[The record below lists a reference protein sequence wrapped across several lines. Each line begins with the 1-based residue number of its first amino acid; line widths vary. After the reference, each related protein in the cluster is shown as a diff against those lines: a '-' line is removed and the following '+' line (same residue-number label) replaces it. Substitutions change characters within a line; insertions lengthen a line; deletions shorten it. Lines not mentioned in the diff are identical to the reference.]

1 MSENTPMD
9 EAPKSTQQAS
19 EHLQDAHQALTSL
32 RDQPHYSEYREEL
45 EEAITKLEM
54 ALNVLGVRSGGL
66 L

>member
-1 MSENTPMD
+1 MTDVQKPAE
-9 EAPKSTQQAS
+9 QAS